1 MYGLVVD
8 GREPAAVFSTFE
20 NRKVT
25 FKRENLDVGDFE
37 IGDPEGGGVAVI
49 IERKTW
55 GDLVSSLTG
64 SRLGEQTAR
73 IVDKCRE
80 TGARPV
86 LLVEHE
92 KVRDWNG
99 SSGATSNKF
108 VDCTLVKYALEGFSV
123 VRTRDTAHTAD
134 VVLWLLDRCKNGKVP
149 SFTPEFTFRGE
160 AGGKRFRKKD
170 YGNPWEVML
179 TAVRGVSKNKAK
191 EIASKFP
198 NAVALAE
205 ELRGKGNLG
214 VKGVGK
220 KLSAEI
226 KKALVGS

>member
-1 MYGLVVD
+1 MVD

-37 IGDPEGGGVAVI
+37 IADPEGDGVAVI

-99 SSGATSNKF
+99 SSGASSNKF

-226 KKALVGS
+226 KKALVG

>member
-8 GREPAAVFSTFE
+8 GREPAAVFTAFE
-20 NRKVT
+20 SKSVP

-37 IGDPEGGGVAVI
+37 IGDPEGDGVAVI
-49 IERKTW
+49 VERKTW
-55 GDLVSSLTG
+55 ADLVSSLTG

-86 LLVEHE
+86 LLVEHD

-99 SSGATSNKF
+99 SSGGTSNKF

-123 VRTRDTAHTAD
+123 VRTRDTAHTVD

-160 AGGKRFRKKD
+160 AGGKKFRKKD

-179 TAVRGVSKNKAK
+179 TAVRGVSRNKAK
-191 EIASKFP
+191 DIASKFP

-205 ELRGKGNLG
+205 ALRGKADLG
-214 VKGVGK
+214 VKGIGK
-220 KLSAEI
+220 KLCADM
-226 KKALVGS
+226 KKALVG